1 MVMMVMKITG
11 RRRLAR
17 AKMAFTLV
25 ELLVVKS
32 SIVNKN
38 HEFPV
43 PFCHSADI

>member
-1 MVMMVMKITG
+1 MKISK
-11 RRRLAR
+11 RRRLASM
-17 AKMAFTLV
+17 KTAFALI

-32 SIVNKN
+32 SIAKQN